1 MPHYSFEI
9 HDKILYKK
17 QTKLLVH
24 LLKKINIKL
33 SPDII
38 LLIVKYTSNVSL
50 DEYRME
56 AYLY

>member
-1 MPHYSFEI
+1 MPHYSFKI
-9 HDKILYKK
+9 HNKILYKK
-17 QTKLLVH
+17 KRKLLIH
-24 LLKKINIKL
+24 LLKINIKL

-38 LLIVKYTSNVSL
+38 LLIVKYTSDVSL

>member
-17 QTKLLVH
+17 RKKLLVH
-24 LLKKINIKL
+24 LLHCNIKL

-38 LLIVKYTSNVSL
+38 LLIVKYISDVSL

-56 AYLY
+56 AYMY

>member
-1 MPHYSFEI
+1 M
-9 HDKILYKK
+9 
-17 QTKLLVH
+17 KLLAH
-24 LLKKINIKL
+24 LLKIDIEL
-33 SPDII
+33 SSDII

>member
-1 MPHYSFEI
+1 MPHYSFKI
-9 HDKILYKK
+9 HNKILYKK

-24 LLKKINIKL
+24 LLKINIKL